1 MTRAWLDRPEG
12 GSALALR
19 LIMGIGLGLGRGVA
33 RLVLLPITAYFLI
46 RRGPERR
53 ASREFLT
60 QVLGRPPTL
69 LEIARHFH
77 TFAGVTLDRVFLLV
91 GRFEKFDIR
100 VFGLEQLHKALDGGQ
115 GVLLL
120 GAHVGSFD
128 ALRVLSLERPDVEVR
143 VVLDTGHSPVLSSIL
158 ESLNPKMAA
167 SIINPRQGN
176 VAVVLE
182 IGAALERGAVVTLLA
197 DRSRPGNEEVSVP
210 FFGRQAGIP
219 LSPWQIASVLRV
231 PVVLCMGLF
240 MGGNRYDLHFEVL
253 EEKLNVARD
262 QRAAVLGRA
271 ARKFAARLEHYVRL
285 APYNWF
291 NFYDFWKADR

>member
-1 MTRAWLDRPEG
+1 MTRAWLNRPEG
-12 GSALALR
+12 GNAFALR
-19 LIMGIGLGLGRGVA
+19 LIMGIGLGLGRGIA
-33 RLVLLPITAYFLI
+33 RLVLLPITVYFLI

-53 ASREFLT
+53 ASREFLA

-77 TFAGVTLDRVFLLV
+77 TFAGVTLDRVFLLA
-91 GRFEKFDIR
+91 GRLHLFDIR
-100 VFGLEQLHKALDGGQ
+100 VQGLEELHRALDGGQ

-143 VVLDTGHSPVLSSIL
+143 VVLDVGHSPVLSSIL
-158 ESLNPKMAA
+158 ENLNPKMAA
-167 SIINPRQGN
+167 SIINPRQGS

-182 IGAALERGAVVTLLA
+182 IGAALDRGAVVTMLA
-197 DRSRPGNEEVSVP
+197 DRSRPGNEDVSVT
-210 FFGRQAGIP
+210 FLGRQAEIP

-231 PVVLCMGLF
+231 PVVLCVGLF
-240 MGGNRYDLHFEVL
+240 RGGNRYDLHFEVL
-253 EEKLNVARD
+253 EEKLDIARD
-262 QRAAVLGRA
+262 QRKALLGRA
-271 ARKFAARLEHYVRL
+271 AQNFAARLEHYVRL

>member
-1 MTRAWLDRPEG
+1 MTRAWLNRPEG
-12 GSALALR
+12 GNAFALR
-19 LIMGIGLGLGRGVA
+19 LIMAIGLRLGRGVA

-60 QVLGRPPTL
+60 RVLGRSPTL

-77 TFAGVTLDRVFLLV
+77 TFAGVTLDRIYLLV
-91 GRFEKFDIR
+91 GRLDLFDIR
-100 VFGLEQLHKALDGGQ
+100 VIGLEKLHQALDGGQ
-115 GVLLL
+115 GVLML
-120 GAHVGSFD
+120 GAHAGSFD

-143 VVLDTGHSPVLSSIL
+143 VVLDTEHSPVLSSIL
-158 ESLNPKMAA
+158 ERLNPKVAA
-167 SIINPRQGN
+167 GIINPRQGS

-182 IGAALERGAVVTLLA
+182 IGAALQRGAIVTMLG
-197 DRSRPGNEEVSVP
+197 DRSRPGNEDVSVN
-210 FFGRQAGIP
+210 FLGRQAEIP
-219 LSPWQIASVLRV
+219 LSPWQIAAVLRV
-231 PVVLCMGLF
+231 PVILCMGLF

-253 EEKLNVARD
+253 EERLSVARD
-262 QRAAVLGRA
+262 QRKTLLGDAAQN
-271 ARKFAARLEHYVRL
+271 FAARLEHYVRL

>member
-1 MTRAWLDRPEG
+1 VTRAWLDRPEG
-12 GSALALR
+12 GNALALR
-19 LIMGIGLGLGRGVA
+19 LIMAIGLGLGRGVA

-53 ASREFLT
+53 ASREFLALA
-60 QVLGRPPTL
+60 LGRPPTL
-69 LEIARHFH
+69 GEIARHFH
-77 TFAGVTLDRVFLLV
+77 TFAGVTLDRVFLLA
-91 GRFEKFDIR
+91 GRLEKFDIR
-100 VFGLEQLHKALDGGQ
+100 VIGLETLHRALDGGQ

-120 GAHVGSFD
+120 GAHAGSFD

-167 SIINPRQGN
+167 SIINPRQGS

-182 IGAALERGAVVTLLA
+182 IGAALERGAVVTMLA
-197 DRSRPGNEEVSVP
+197 DRSRPGNEDVSVN
-210 FFGRQAGIP
+210 FFGRQADIP
-219 LSPWQIASVLRV
+219 LSPWQIASVLKV

-253 EEKLNVARD
+253 EEKLTAARD

-271 ARKFAARLEHYVRL
+271 AQKFAARLEHYVRL

>member
-1 MTRAWLDRPEG
+1 VTRAWLDRPEG
-12 GSALALR
+12 GNALALR
-19 LIMGIGLGLGRGVA
+19 LIMAIGLGLGRGVA

-53 ASREFLT
+53 ASREFLALA
-60 QVLGRPPTL
+60 LGRPPTL
-69 LEIARHFH
+69 GEIARHFH
-77 TFAGVTLDRVFLLV
+77 TFAGVTLDRVFLLA
-91 GRFEKFDIR
+91 GRLEKFDIR
-100 VFGLEQLHKALDGGQ
+100 VIGLETLHRALDGGQ

-120 GAHVGSFD
+120 GAHAGSFD

-167 SIINPRQGN
+167 SIINPRQGS

-182 IGAALERGAVVTLLA
+182 IGAALERGAVVTMLA
-197 DRSRPGNEEVSVP
+197 DRSRPGNEDVSVN
-210 FFGRQAGIP
+210 FFGRQADIP
-219 LSPWQIASVLRV
+219 LSPWQIASVLKV

-253 EEKLNVARD
+253 EEKLTVACD

-271 ARKFAARLEHYVRL
+271 AQKFAARLEHYVRL

>member
-1 MTRAWLDRPEG
+1 VTRAWLDRPEG
-12 GSALALR
+12 GNALALR
-19 LIMGIGLGLGRGVA
+19 LIMAIGLGLGRGVA

-53 ASREFLT
+53 ASREFLALA
-60 QVLGRPPTL
+60 LGRPPTL
-69 LEIARHFH
+69 GEIARHFH
-77 TFAGVTLDRVFLLV
+77 TFAGVTLDRVFLLA
-91 GRFEKFDIR
+91 GRLEKFDIR
-100 VFGLEQLHKALDGGQ
+100 VIGLETLHRALDGGQ

-120 GAHVGSFD
+120 GAHAGSFD

-167 SIINPRQGN
+167 SIINPRQGS

-182 IGAALERGAVVTLLA
+182 IGAALERGAVVTMLA
-197 DRSRPGNEEVSVP
+197 DRSRPGNEDVSVN
-210 FFGRQAGIP
+210 FFGRQADIP
-219 LSPWQIASVLRV
+219 LSPWQIASVLKV

-253 EEKLNVARD
+253 EEKLTVARD

-271 ARKFAARLEHYVRL
+271 AQKFAARLEHYVRL